1 MQDNNFNVKYAF
13 TVLFIALFVS
23 MLGLGVVSPLLS
35 IYADDLGATGIWLGA
50 IFSGFNIARAIIMP
64 IVGRLS
70 DRWGRRKAFLIV
82 GMIFFG
88 FSSLDTCLPLPHCIS
103 LWGVFFKG

>member
-1 MQDNNFNVKYAF
+1 MQDTNFNVKWAF

-64 IVGRLS
+64 VVGRLS
-70 DRWGRRKAFLIV
+70 DRWGRRKEW
-82 GMIFFG
+82 
-88 FSSLDTCLPLPHCIS
+88 FSLVFHQLDMCWLLQHYIS
-103 LWGVFFKG
+103 FSVASFKD

>member
-1 MQDNNFNVKYAF
+1 MQEREFNVKWAF
-13 TVLFIALFVS
+13 SVLFIALFVS

-35 IYADDLGATGIWLGA
+35 IYADSLGATGIWLGA

-70 DRWGRRKAFLIV
+70 DRWGRRKAF
-82 GMIFFG
+82 
-88 FSSLDTCLPLPHCIS
+88 
-103 LWGVFFKG
+103 